1 MTTRIGNGGPATY
14 VSAAPT
20 AARTTAPPARPFQ
33 QLISASSNA
42 IVSSAEQVATRL
54 PGGPALVAAVRS
66 NPGAVGA
73 APARSPEG
81 ATTALGGTASGAGS
95 PGALGALGSGGAAAG
110 GAPSMDGVLAQGSD
124 QNMYFLE
131 LQERISQESR
141 AYTAISN
148 VLKTRHETVK
158 NAIGNI
164 R

>member
-66 NPGAVGA
+66 NPGAIGA

-81 ATTALGGTASGAGS
+81 ATTALGGTALGAGS
-95 PGALGALGSGGAAAG
+95 PGALGSGGAAAG